1 VNISDQDERRM
12 DLDERRM
19 DLDERRIHG
28 AIGNGG

>member
-19 DLDERRIHG
+19 DLDDRRIHG